1 MNGDLALGKRER
13 LKPLAGDE
21 GETTNRESASPVK
34 TGEDRRKTQG
44 DERSSSSGFHI
55 AKSGAEVAGPGL

>member
-1 MNGDLALGKRER
+1 VNRDLARGAGRRVTPSAGTSSER
-13 LKPLAGDE
+13 FVARSDSPL
-21 GETTNRESASPVK
+21 K

-44 DERSSSSGFHI
+44 DGRSSSSGFHI